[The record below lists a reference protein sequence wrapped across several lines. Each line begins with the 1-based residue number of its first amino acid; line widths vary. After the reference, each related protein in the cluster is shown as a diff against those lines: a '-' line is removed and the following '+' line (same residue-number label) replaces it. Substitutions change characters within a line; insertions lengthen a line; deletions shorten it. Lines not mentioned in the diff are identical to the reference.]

1 MEAVRMVN
9 PDLSEEAQSLLL
21 RAARENGLIVVEL
34 AEATMLAPLDTS
46 VMQLLVAGYVEPLDM
61 PRPEGRR
68 LEALVYEL
76 TELGYAV
83 ALRQHRS
90 GVQGV

>member
-1 MEAVRMVN
+1 MVN
-9 PDLSEEAQSLLL
+9 PDLSAEAQSLLL

-34 AEATMLAPLDTS
+34 SGATMLAPLDTS

-61 PRPEGRR
+61 PRADGRR
-68 LEALVYEL
+68 LESLVYEL
-76 TELGYAV
+76 TDLGYEV
-83 ALRQHRS
+83 ALRQQRS